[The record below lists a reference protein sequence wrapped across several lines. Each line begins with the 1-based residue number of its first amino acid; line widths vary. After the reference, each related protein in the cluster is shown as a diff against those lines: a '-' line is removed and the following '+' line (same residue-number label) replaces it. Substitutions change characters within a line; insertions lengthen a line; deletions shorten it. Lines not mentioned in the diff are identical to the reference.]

1 MKRNVPRR
9 RGISLLLALAMVLTL
24 VPTALAADT
33 CPEGGKHDVNEWEDI
48 REATCYE
55 GGVQRGTC
63 TKCKELVY
71 EDTRKDPNN
80 HDKRYATYTD
90 NGDGRTHTVEC
101 DNCDI
106 YKDNETHK
114 FVNGRCS
121 KCLAVD
127 YNDVTLSLPRDSVVY
142 VELGDED
149 AQLKLEGAKV
159 TLGTANITDEYNISY
174 NWYEG
179 GKLISSDDTYDLPS
193 DVVEE
198 EGKYTYVCFVMA
210 VPKTSFSGATKSGS
224 CVVTVE
230 VQDLATAHAALPADE
245 EYLDFDETN
254 SRTPDSLYDQIY
266 DAVNERSKERPEYIV
281 FDTVPSTDVGKIDA
295 KEDERYYFGSTSS
308 RYLDLADLSFEVKD
322 GEDSVGTYTAAFI
335 AYDEDGNEYPGVLT
349 ISVEQSL
356 GEMDVMYTTD
366 DGDAVTLSGDD
377 FEEFWLDTYSK
388 GALTSISFT
397 TLPRTS
403 QGTLYYDYTS
413 ASRPGTRVR
422 TGDDFYFDD
431 DSRNR
436 VLIDEVVFLPAE
448 DYSGYVSIPFE
459 AEGENNRG
467 KADTLSGDLCV
478 LVSSGEVE
486 SVSYQVTAGGA
497 VQMDEDDFLSVYQEA
512 TGSRGSSF
520 YIQLMELPDSGAL
533 YVDYTGTTKDTAL
546 RERDLE
552 DSFFYYSSSRQDEIS
567 DLTYVSGSGLTDSFR
582 YLAYSTSGELLYIG
596 EVTFSRGDLTVRYTA
611 GLSGVNFRASDFEGL
626 LGSSAAKD
634 AYVTFSQPTSGTLT
648 DTRTNKAVT
657 SSDKFYLGTDLQNV
671 SNVKYMPRS
680 GQNGTVNI
688 PFTLHAGTSALTGTA
703 QITVRAA
710 YTKSFTDVKTTD
722 WFYTAVMDM
731 AEAGIIGGMTPTT
744 YEPNSTLT
752 NGQALK
758 LILLAAGYSVPAQTG
773 KHWAS
778 GYLSLAS
785 REGLLPASGSITENT
800 LDKNISRYDIAEVAA
815 KALKLP
821 SSTLKTSP
829 FSDMA
834 MSHASASYVL
844 AMYEAGIV
852 EGTTQSNGQVVYYGV
867 NAIRRSEI
875 ATIIQRIYNYK
886 GGN

>member
-24 VPTALAADT
+24 VPTALAVSVK
-33 CPEGGKHDVNEWEDI
+33 CPECGSTD
-48 REATCYE
+48 
-55 GGVQRGTC
+55 C
-63 TKCKELVY
+63 TKTVVAEANCHERGVDRYVCKACGKTTLV
-71 EDTRKDPNN
+71 ETAKDTNN
-80 HDKRYATYTD
+80 HDAVCTD
-90 NGDGRTHTVEC
+90 NGDGKTHTADCPYDSYYNRREEHVF
-101 DNCDI
+101 DD
-106 YKDNETHK
+106 T
-114 FVNGRCS
+114 GRCV
-121 KCLAVD
+121 KCLAVNYD
-127 YNDVTLSLPRDSVVY
+127 DVTLSLPRDSVVY

-224 CVVTVE
+224 CAVTVV
-230 VQDLATAHAALPADE
+230 VQDLATAYAALPADE

-281 FDTVPSTDVGKIDA
+281 FDTVPSTDVGSITA
-295 KEDERYYFGSTSS
+295 KKDTAYYFSPRGSQA
-308 RYLDLADLSFEVKD
+308 DLANLSFEVDD

-533 YVDYTGTTKDTAL
+533 YVDYTGSSRDTAL
-546 RERDLE
+546 RERDLD

-611 GLSGVNFRASDFEGL
+611 GLSGVNFRASDFESL

-634 AYVTFSQPTSGTLT
+634 AYVTFSQPTSGTLI
-648 DTRTNKAVT
+648 DTRTNKTVT

-671 SNVKYMPRS
+671 SNVKYTPRS

-875 ATIIQRIYNYK
+875 ATIVQRIYNYK

>member
-24 VPTALAADT
+24 VPTALAVSVK
-33 CPEGGKHDVNEWEDI
+33 CPECGSTD
-48 REATCYE
+48 
-55 GGVQRGTC
+55 C
-63 TKCKELVY
+63 TKTVVAEANCHERGVDRYVCKACGKTTLV
-71 EDTRKDPNN
+71 ETAKDTNN
-80 HDKRYATYTD
+80 HDAVCTD
-90 NGDGRTHTVEC
+90 NGDGKTHTADCPYDSYYNRREEHVF
-101 DNCDI
+101 DD
-106 YKDNETHK
+106 T
-114 FVNGRCS
+114 GRCV
-121 KCLAVD
+121 KCLAVNYD
-127 YNDVTLSLPRDSVVY
+127 DVTLSLPRDSVVY

-224 CVVTVE
+224 CAVTVV
-230 VQDLATAHAALPADE
+230 VQDLATAYAALPADE

-281 FDTVPSTDVGKIDA
+281 FDTVPSTDVGSITA
-295 KEDERYYFGSTSS
+295 KKDTAYYFSPRGSQA
-308 RYLDLADLSFEVKD
+308 DLANLSFEVDD

-533 YVDYTGTTKDTAL
+533 YVDYTGSSRDSAL
-546 RERDLE
+546 RERDLD

-611 GLSGVNFRASDFEGL
+611 GLSGVNFRASDFESL

-634 AYVTFSQPTSGTLT
+634 AYVTFSQPTSGTLI
-648 DTRTNKAVT
+648 DTRTNKTVT

-671 SNVKYMPRS
+671 SNVKYTPRS

-875 ATIIQRIYNYK
+875 ATIVQRIYNYK

>member
-24 VPTALAADT
+24 VPTALAASFE
-33 CPEGGKHDVNEWEDI
+33 CPKCGSTHYTKTVVA
-48 REATCYE
+48 EANCHE
-55 GGVQRGTC
+55 RGVDRYV
-63 TKCKELVY
+63 CKECNTATLV
-71 EDTRKDPNN
+71 ETDIDTKN
-80 HDKRYATYTD
+80 HDAVCTD
-90 NGDGRTHTVEC
+90 NGDGKTHTADCPYDSYYNRREEH
-101 DNCDI
+101 DFD
-106 YKDNETHK
+106 DT
-114 FVNGRCS
+114 GRCV
-121 KCLAVD
+121 KCLAVNYD
-127 YNDVTLSLPRDSVVY
+127 NVELSLPRDSVVY

-210 VPKTSFSGATKSGS
+210 VPQTSFSGATKSGS
-224 CVVTVE
+224 CAVTVE
-230 VQDLATAHAALPADE
+230 VQDLATAYAALPADE

-281 FDTVPSTDVGKIDA
+281 FDTVPSTDVGSIDA

-308 RYLDLADLSFEVKD
+308 RYLDLADLSFEVDD

-397 TLPRTS
+397 ALPRTS

-436 VLIDEVVFLPAE
+436 ILIDEVVFLPAE

-533 YVDYTGTTKDTAL
+533 YVDYTGSSRDTAL

-611 GLSGVNFRASDFEGL
+611 GLSGVNFRASDFESL

-671 SNVKYMPRS
+671 SNVKYTPRS

-886 GGN
+886 SAN